1 MLHLSFLP
9 VEFFQSIPPF
19 NVLVEGFAETL
30 TLKGVDEH
38 RLSLMRGIKVHLSV
52 FMFFQSLHPIFSQK
66 SGRKMSSSVYFRR
79 LSAM

>member
-38 RLSLMRGIKVHLSV
+38 MLSLMRG
-52 FMFFQSLHPIFSQK
+52 
-66 SGRKMSSSVYFRR
+66 
-79 LSAM
+79 